1 MSINAVGSN
10 VNLLFKSKYMTF
22 TPSQFNNTF
31 KELNFLPSQG
41 PLVQSNIPNA
51 PPVPTTLFSKDNLV
65 VVYNPVEFLLIFQ
78 ILNTVDFQGIYNR
91 EIIPILARLNLV
103 EDAVSTR
110 SIECTTQ
117 IRVKKSP
124 IDMINSLVE
133 KKFMNEMN
141 AIVGMNS
148 LKATTLRIVT
158 AFPFADEGLQI
169 LMEPLATDST
179 GSYYL
184 QIVFRTQE
192 TSKFN
197 EFVNR
202 FGTNMLQKIAEEAG
216 KYV

>member
-1 MSINAVGSN
+1 
-10 VNLLFKSKYMTF
+10 MTF

-31 KELNFLPSQG
+31 KELNFLSSQG

-51 PPVPTTLFSKDNLV
+51 PPVPTTLFSKDSLV

-78 ILNTVDFQGIYNR
+78 ILNTVDFQSIYNR

-103 EDAVSTR
+103 EEAVSMR

-124 IDMINSLVE
+124 IEMINSLIE
-133 KKFMNEMN
+133 KKFMSEMSS
-141 AIVGMNS
+141 ILGMS
-148 LKATTLRIVT
+148 PLKATTLRIVT
-158 AFPFADEGLQI
+158 SFPFADEGLQI
-169 LMEPLATDST
+169 LMEPLATDAT

-184 QIVFRTQE
+184 QIIFRTQE
-192 TSKFN
+192 TSKFD
-197 EFVNR
+197 EFINR
-202 FGTNMLQKIAEEAG
+202 FGTPMIQKIAEEAG